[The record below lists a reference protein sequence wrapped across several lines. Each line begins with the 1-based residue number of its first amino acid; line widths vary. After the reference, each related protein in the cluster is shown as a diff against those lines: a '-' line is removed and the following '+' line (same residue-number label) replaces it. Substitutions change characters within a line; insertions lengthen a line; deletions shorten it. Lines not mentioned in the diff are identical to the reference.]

1 MSTSLAV
8 VNGYN
13 ISLWLHISAVMV
25 GFGSTFALAIATPV
39 ALKLDPRHLPYVH
52 QLSIAL
58 NRYFA
63 SPALVI
69 VLVTGLI
76 QVSDGSYGWDLGQF
90 WLGATFAILIVL
102 GGLMGAVFMP
112 SAKALKEI
120 SQREIAAAGQGPYT
134 PSEEYNQRARIEMI
148 AGPITGLL
156 LVAAVFLMVTKL
168 GA

>member
-1 MSTSLAV
+1 MSTSLAT

-58 NRYFA
+58 NRFFA
-63 SPALVI
+63 TPALVV
-69 VLVTGLI
+69 VLVTGFY
-76 QVSDGSYGWDLGQF
+76 QVSKGNWSYHF
-90 WLGATFAILIVL
+90 WVVGTLVIVVAL

-112 SAKALKEI
+112 SSKALKEI
-120 SQREIAAAGQGPYT
+120 SEREIAQAGDGPYT
-134 PSEEYNQRARIEMI
+134 PSDEYNQRARLEMI